1 MAPVNRPWGRVLL
14 ITLLALLVVLAAAA
28 IGGLLGLWPWARQ
41 AAEAPSGMAPEG
53 EYVSGPRTALQ
64 QVDKAAGE
72 ADTTTGVERKVVQTM
87 VATLEVPDIQA
98 ALDGLAGL
106 AGRLGGYVV
115 SSTFNAGEPGTPRS
129 AAITIKVPHDRL
141 AQAAKALEE
150 MGTVRSRSLQTT
162 DVTME
167 YYDVQARLAVMRKTE
182 ERLLSFMERAD
193 KVADLIA
200 LEAEL
205 SRVRSE
211 IESLQARVNYLSSIT
226 DYSELT
232 VQLLEVPRGQLVTPT
247 GTWARA
253 WAALVASV
261 NTIAAGAAWLFVA
274 AWWLLPYLAIA
285 GLAFLAWRWRRRRTR
300 RSA

>member
-1 MAPVNRPWGRVLL
+1 
-14 ITLLALLVVLAAAA
+14 
-28 IGGLLGLWPWARQ
+28 
-41 AAEAPSGMAPEG
+41 
-53 EYVSGPRTALQ
+53 
-64 QVDKAAGE
+64 
-72 ADTTTGVERKVVQTM
+72 
-87 VATLEVPDIQA
+87 
-98 ALDGLAGL
+98 
-106 AGRLGGYVV
+106 
-115 SSTFNAGEPGTPRS
+115 
-129 AAITIKVPHDRL
+129 
-141 AQAAKALEE
+141 
-150 MGTVRSRSLQTT
+150 RSLQTT

-253 WAALVASV
+253 WAALVASL

-285 GLAFLAWRWRRRRTR
+285 GLAFLAWRWQRRRTR